1 MNGQQTIPSL
11 KPETL
16 TWAQGQS
23 MFALRSR
30 AGGHSVN
37 TADGYQWTLSIA
49 APFFCDL
56 GAERPASVSPV
67 HVKQFLDHLRKRGLS
82 SSTIETRYRHLRT
95 FFRSLVADGLLDK
108 DPTDRVAKPRIESR
122 RPSSFSPDDFTAL
135 LRQINAGT
143 TLGKRD
149 VALICMLYDS
159 GARVS
164 EVLSLK
170 ISDLDIAHG
179 QATIRGKGGKFR
191 PIAWGDK
198 TRRATL
204 DWLRCRPDALP
215 GAPLFCDQ
223 YGGPLSRNAVRIRL
237 KRLTRK
243 AGIASVRLGAHALRH
258 GCALSLLRGGADLET
273 VRRVLGHSR
282 LTTTQIYLQGL
293 SDEEAL
299 AKARAVGVVDRLG
312 NLPNQRR
319 VRLR

>member
-1 MNGQQTIPSL
+1 MSGQRTIPSL

-30 AGGHSVN
+30 AAGHSAA
-37 TADGYQWTLSIA
+37 TAENYRWTLDLA
-49 APFFCDL
+49 VPFFRKI
-56 GAERPASVSPV
+56 GADRPCAVSSV
-67 HVKQFLDHLRKRGLS
+67 HVKRFLDELRQRGLS

-95 FFRSLVADGLLDK
+95 FFRSMIADGLLTL
-108 DPTDRVAKPRIESR
+108 DPTDRVSKPRIESR
-122 RPSSFSPDDFTAL
+122 TPKSFDGDGFTAV
-135 LRQINAGT
+135 LRQIKTGT
-143 TLGKRD
+143 SLGKRD
-149 VALICMLYDS
+149 AALLCMIYDS

-164 EVLSLK
+164 EILSLK
-170 ISDLDIAHG
+170 ILDLDMAQG

-191 PIAWGDK
+191 AIAWGDK
-198 TRRATL
+198 TRRAIL
-204 DWLRCRPDALP
+204 DWLRCRPDAFP
-215 GAPLFCDQ
+215 EAPLFCDQ
-223 YGGPLSRNAVRIRL
+223 YGGPLTRNAVRLRL
-237 KRLTRK
+237 KRLTK
-243 AGIASVRLGAHALRH
+243 SAGIASVRLGAHALRH

-299 AKARAVGVVDRLG
+299 ARARAVGVVDRLG